1 MKLTVEET
9 GAEIEISE
17 HEARQ
22 AHRALQHRLLEL
34 RRAAG
39 YANIVENYFDVMALV
54 DCGGHVVLV
63 DPLRLCERLGVRRG
77 GVASQEL

>member
-9 GAEIEISE
+9 GTEIEISE

-39 YANIVENYFDVMALV
+39 YANVIESYGDLFALV
-54 DCGGHVVLV
+54 DVGGHHVLV
-63 DPLRLCERLGVRRG
+63 DPSGFAERLGLRR
-77 GVASQEL
+77 VAA